1 MMDYKKEKSNILK
14 SLKEDMEELK
24 KKGGAM
30 TLPLPIYQTSNGEA
44 FTVIK
49 LQKYSCD
56 SAEWYDVRK
65 LKNLIDMVADEIN
78 KSNGFIAKAEDFYNC
93 QAFYDALVITT
104 KPCKEFSQLSRYI
117 AKYAKFDIS
126 VADMFS
132 VPVVGKRGGNYRES
146 GEREYTAYN
155 PQKCWNILAWLKENK
170 KRGALKVEIEEKI
183 CDEDASYGRYY
194 ETETYGVKH
203 RFLRMTIISSSN
215 TKIKDTIWL

>member
-30 TLPLPIYQTSNGEA
+30 TLPLPIYQTSSGET

-65 LKNLIDMVADEIN
+65 LKNLIDMVVDEIN
-78 KSNGFIAKAEDFYNC
+78 KSNGFIAKAEDYYNC

-117 AKYAKFDIS
+117 AKYAKFDVS

-132 VPVVGKRGGNYRES
+132 APFFVLFFFTSPIINQFIVSVKLINLFLLKFLLID
-146 GEREYTAYN
+146 YTKGHPAKY
-155 PQKCWNILAWLKENK
+155 PHIPL
-170 KRGALKVEIEEKI
+170 
-183 CDEDASYGRYY
+183 
-194 ETETYGVKH
+194 
-203 RFLRMTIISSSN
+203 
-215 TKIKDTIWL
+215 